1 MIPSKPQNS
10 TNVIRHL
17 VPGMRSPPA
26 IQIDDAHLEV
36 TITATI
42 TMAITANRN

>member
-17 VPGMRSPPA
+17 VPGMRYPPG
-26 IQIDDAHLEV
+26 IQLDDAYIEV